1 MLSALRTRGNPQSR
15 SVQTGASLVELLV
28 GVAVGLFIVAGA
40 TLTVSTQLS
49 ENKRLLA
56 ETQLQQD
63 LRAAADIMTREL
75 RRSGYWLD
83 AHRAVA
89 LVNRDALPNPL
100 SGISATS
107 GANAQATY
115 QYRRAV
121 NQEGPYGFR
130 LHNGTLQMQVDG
142 GTWQELTDSRVMQ
155 VTAFGVQGF
164 AEPSAVLPCP
174 KACADGSTDCW
185 PRNQLR
191 GFVLSIDAQ
200 SRTDTSV
207 TRSLVTTVRLRNDL
221 VEFRVAGAP
230 TQACPT

>member
-1 MLSALRTRGNPQSR
+1 MLSLRADRLRRPGRGTQR
-15 SVQTGASLVELLV
+15 GASLVELLV

-40 TLTVSTQLS
+40 TMTVSTQLS

-56 ETQLQQD
+56 ETQMQQD

-83 AHRAVA
+83 AHLGVA
-89 LVNRDALPNPL
+89 LANRDAQPNPL
-100 SGISATS
+100 SGITATA

-115 QYRRAV
+115 RYRRAV

-130 LHNGTLQMQVDG
+130 LFNGVLQMQVDG
-142 GTWQELTDSRVMQ
+142 GTWQDLTDSRIMQ

-164 AEPSAVLPCP
+164 AEPSEVLPCP
-174 KACADGSTDCW
+174 KACADGTTDCW
-185 PRNQLR
+185 PRHQTR
-191 GFVLSIDAQ
+191 GFVLSLDAR
-200 SRTDTSV
+200 SRTDAEV

-221 VEFRVAGAP
+221 VEFRAPGAP

>member
-1 MLSALRTRGNPQSR
+1 MLSRRSGQPWIRSR
-15 SVQTGASLVELLV
+15 ATQQGASLVELLV

-40 TLTVSTQLS
+40 TLIVSTQLS

-63 LRAAADIMTREL
+63 LRAADIMTREL

-83 AHRAVA
+83 AHLGMA
-89 LVNRDALPNPL
+89 LVSREARANPL
-100 SGISATS
+100 SGISATA

-115 QYRRAV
+115 RYRRAV

-130 LHNGTLQMQVDG
+130 LSNGALQMQVDG
-142 GTWQELTDSRVMQ
+142 GTWQDLTDSRVMQ

-164 AEPSAVLPCP
+164 AEPSEVLPCP
-174 KACADGSTDCW
+174 KACPDGTTDCW
-185 PRNQLR
+185 PRHQTR

-200 SRTDTSV
+200 SRTDAEV

-221 VEFRVAGAP
+221 VEFRAGGMPA
-230 TQACPT
+230 QACPT